1 MTKRDLRRVA
11 VLAYDKLGIF
21 ELGIVTEIFGLPR
34 PELDVKWYDFEV
46 CSLERGPIRAT
57 GGIHVEARRDLR
69 AMAKAGTIVIPGW
82 RNPDE
87 RPPEALLKPL
97 RSAHAKGARVV
108 SICSGVFVLAAAGLL
123 DGKRATTH
131 WRYAEKL
138 RSQYPAIQVEPDVLY
153 IDEGRVLTSAG
164 SAAGIDLC
172 LHIVRLDYGADIA
185 NRVAR
190 RLVMPP
196 HRDGG
201 QAQFV
206 PEPVQKTGT
215 AGLAPVLQWL
225 ESNFAR
231 ELRVEDLAAKA
242 RMSPR
247 TFARQFRQQTGST
260 PHQWLTHLRL
270 LAAQRRLERTDDS
283 MDLVAER
290 VGWQTAATLRQ
301 HFSRCLDT
309 TPTSYR
315 QKFSTTQR

>member
-1 MTKRDLRRVA
+1 
-11 VLAYDKLGIF
+11 
-21 ELGIVTEIFGLPR
+21 
-34 PELDVKWYDFEV
+34 
-46 CSLERGPIRAT
+46 
-57 GGIHVEARRDLR
+57 
-69 AMAKAGTIVIPGW
+69 MAKAGTIIIPGW
-82 RNPDE
+82 RDPNE
-87 RPPEALLKPL
+87 HPPEVLLKAL
-97 RSAHAKGARVV
+97 RSAYAKGARVV

-138 RSQYPAIQVEPDVLY
+138 RSQYPAIQVEPD
-153 IDEGRVLTSAG
+153 G

-242 RMSPR
+242 KMSPR